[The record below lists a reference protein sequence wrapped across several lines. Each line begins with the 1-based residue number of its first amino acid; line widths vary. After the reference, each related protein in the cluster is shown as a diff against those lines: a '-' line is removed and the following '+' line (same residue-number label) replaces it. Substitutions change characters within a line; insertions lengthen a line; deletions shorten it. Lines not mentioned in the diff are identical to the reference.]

1 MDAREYIVSRLKKF
15 ELDDDEIGLILVE
28 NNIVEDGSNVNVT
41 EVKTAICKS
50 LSVWLPIHSSIS
62 EGGVQKQWNIEAL
75 KLYYSAL
82 CNELGIEDVYSV
94 KATVRDASNKW

>member
-1 MDAREYIVSRLKKF
+1 MDAREYIASRLKKF
-15 ELDDDEIGLILVE
+15 ELDNDEIDLILVE
-28 NNIVEDGSNVNVT
+28 NNIVEDGSGVNVI

-62 EGGVQKQWNIEAL
+62 EGGVQKQWNTEAL

-82 CNELGIEDVYSV
+82 CNELGIDDIYSV
-94 KATVRDASNKW
+94 TAKIRDASNRW